1 MPRAYWLDPKDQVLT
16 SSMILLQ
23 PSQFEFNRIST
34 AISNAGPSDYDM
46 EIMNKLYKTS
56 ALVIPHRPYI
66 LLTGEF
72 HATTHHAY
80 LGNAEE
86 SWDPLKSLKE
96 AKYIHFSDWPVPKVS
111 NSTASLRH

>member
-1 MPRAYWLDPKDQVLT
+1 
-16 SSMILLQ
+16 MILLQ
-23 PSQFEFNRIST
+23 PFQFESKHVST
-34 AISNAGPSDYDM
+34 AISNVGSNDYDM
-46 EIMNKLYKTS
+46 EIMINLYKTS

-80 LGNAEE
+80 IGNAEE

-96 AKYIHFSDWPVPKVS
+96 AE
-111 NSTASLRH
+111 